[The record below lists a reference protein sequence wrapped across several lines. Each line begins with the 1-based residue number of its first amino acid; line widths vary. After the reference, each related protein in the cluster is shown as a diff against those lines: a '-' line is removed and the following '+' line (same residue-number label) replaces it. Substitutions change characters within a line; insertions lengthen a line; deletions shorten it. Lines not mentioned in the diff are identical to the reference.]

1 MSNSRIQT
9 AGRARIWLANLLL
22 VAGAMGVGI
31 WAWSMVHGAIVQ
43 TRDNSAFEGRLLN
56 GEPWSPA
63 VRNGDLVGRLIIP
76 RLHLR
81 ATVREGAGEDTLAV
95 ALGHIPG
102 TAWPGQNGNV
112 GVAGHRDT
120 LFRALRNIAKKDRIE
135 FQTLAGSYQYEVEST
150 TIVPPRSVGV
160 LARGEQPEITLVTCY
175 PFQYVGPAPDR
186 FVVKA
191 RLVSQVV
198 SERRRSSLPPS
209 PPSAHR

>member
-1 MSNSRIQT
+1 M
-9 AGRARIWLANLLL
+9 L
-22 VAGAMGVGI
+22 AGATGVGI
-31 WAWSMVHGAIVQ
+31 WAWSIVRSAMVQ
-43 TRDNSAFEGRLLN
+43 TRDNSAFERRLVN
-56 GEPWSPA
+56 REPWSPA
-63 VRNGDLVGRLIIP
+63 VRNGELVGRLIIP

-120 LFRALRNIAKKDRIE
+120 LFRALRKIAKQDQIQ

-150 TIVPPRSVGV
+150 AIVPPGDMGV
-160 LARGEQPEITLVTCY
+160 LAPGEQPEITLVTCY
-175 PFQYVGPAPDR
+175 PFDYVGSAPDR

-191 RLVSQVV
+191 RLVSQAV
-198 SERRRSSLPPS
+198 SERTRSSLPPS
-209 PPSAHR
+209 PP

>member
-1 MSNSRIQT
+1 
-9 AGRARIWLANLLL
+9 
-22 VAGAMGVGI
+22 MGVGV

-43 TRDNSAFEGRLLN
+43 TRDNSAFERRVRNREL
-56 GEPWSPA
+56 WSHV

-102 TAWPGQNGNV
+102 TALPGRSGNV

-120 LFRALRNIAKKDRIE
+120 LFRVLRKIAEKDQIE
-135 FQTLAGSYQYEVEST
+135 FQTAAGIYQYEVVT
-150 TIVPPRSVGV
+150 TEIVPPEDVGV
-160 LARGEQPEITLVTCY
+160 LAPGEQPEITLVTCY
-175 PFQYVGPAPDR
+175 PFHYVGSAPDR

-191 RLVSQVV
+191 RLVSQAV
-198 SERRRSSLPPS
+198 SEWSERRSSLPPS

>member
-1 MSNSRIQT
+1 M
-9 AGRARIWLANLLL
+9 
-22 VAGAMGVGI
+22 
-31 WAWSMVHGAIVQ
+31 
-43 TRDNSAFEGRLLN
+43 
-56 GEPWSPA
+56 
-63 VRNGDLVGRLIIP
+63 IP

-102 TAWPGQNGNV
+102 TALPGQNGNV

-120 LFRALRNIAKKDRIE
+120 LFRALRKIAKKDRIE
-135 FQTLAGSYQYEVEST
+135 FQTLAGSFQYEVVST
-150 TIVPPRSVGV
+150 ATVPPEDVGV
-160 LARGEQPEITLVTCY
+160 LARTGHPEITLVTCY
-175 PFQYVGPAPDR
+175 PFDYVGSAPER